1 MANFNGFLM
10 YFSTNNFHAV
20 KKFRLS
26 AAEPEKKN
34 FHATTSSRR
43 AKRKYHMFSYHHRKI
58 SVRDKFIVAA
68 YDLFRL
74 VRILI

>member
-1 MANFNGFLM
+1 M

-34 FHATTSSRR
+34 FHATTSPRR
-43 AKRKYHMFSYHHRKI
+43 AMRKYHMFSYHHRNI
-58 SVRDKFIVAA
+58 SVRDKFIVAPNI
-68 YDLFRL
+68 LFKL
-74 VRILI
+74 ARILI